1 MRYRYL
7 PLVMLLPALMGAD
20 VYRYVDKDG
29 VVTYTQQL
37 PYGVKGEV
45 VRTGSGGTATQTVR
59 DRNAAD
65 QPDATAGDPSA
76 NTPMKLTKEQ
86 QAMLDDL
93 QKAEAAR
100 REELAK
106 IKDANCT
113 KSRDVLQRLES
124 RGRLRVRDE
133 AGEERMMPED
143 ERERRVREA
152 QDGIVANC
160 APTS

>member
-7 PLVMLLPALMGAD
+7 PLVLLLPALMGAD

-37 PYGVKGEV
+37 PYGVKGEL
-45 VRTGSGGTATQTVR
+45 VRTGSGGSATQTVR
-59 DRNAAD
+59 NLDSDGQPGAA
-65 QPDATAGDPSA
+65 ATDSA

-93 QKAEAAR
+93 QKVEAAR
-100 REELAK
+100 KEELAK

-113 KSRDVLQRLES
+113 KSRDVLQRLET

-133 AGEERMMPED
+133 GGEERMMPED

-160 APTS
+160 APTG